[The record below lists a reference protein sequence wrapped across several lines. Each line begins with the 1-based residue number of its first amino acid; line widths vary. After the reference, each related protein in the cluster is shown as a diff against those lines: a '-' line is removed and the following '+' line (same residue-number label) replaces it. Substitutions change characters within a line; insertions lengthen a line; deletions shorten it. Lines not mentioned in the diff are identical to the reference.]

1 MKKLK
6 LLFPLLGTSA
16 LAVAPML
23 TAQTNST
30 NKTSNLGL
38 APSQHVVYGDNNS
51 KMYLNGMSD
60 EYYYDLSGGFIHKY
74 YTEANLNFTLTSYG
88 TTQLAKAE
96 IATKHTTA
104 TMIMYFLSYG
114 LGDNHETQLKH
125 FGEGYV
131 NSYLN
136 EITGDSD
143 NHLMGPN
150 FIDRDAYS
158 DFMDHMDQPA
168 SVVDQITDMYKKGVA
183 LPQISVRFH
192 YDFHTFAKD
201 DFDVSFTIGNYP
213 PSNLV
218 PGTKNTLNPSQFIG
232 HFPGMGP
239 YGKVG
244 EQDHAKLISTDP
256 AISLKFDLS
265 TTSINYINNNIIM
278 RYKGPVNSMSL
289 VILDFLRQAY
299 PSSSDW
305 RGAIAGILR
314 EGGVANVNREF
325 SKLVDYIGTYQKDG
339 RTFFKLTPA
348 YYYIDQ
354 ETNFTAAKNQ
364 PFS

>member
-16 LAVAPML
+16 IVVAPAMS
-23 TAQTNST
+23 AQVNQNTKANLSLE
-30 NKTSNLGL
+30 NKDLIYN
-38 APSQHVVYGDNNS
+38 DNNS
-51 KMYLNGMSD
+51 KMYLNGRTE
-60 EYYYDLSGGFIHKY
+60 EYYYDLKDSFSGSY
-74 YTEANLNFTLTSYG
+74 YSEANINFTLTSYG
-88 TTQLAKAE
+88 ATQLAKAE
-96 IATKHTTA
+96 IATKHTTG
-104 TMIMYFLSYG
+104 TMIMYFLAYG
-114 LGDNHETQLKH
+114 LFNKETQLKH
-125 FGEGYV
+125 FGYGYA

-136 EITGDSD
+136 EIENNSND
-143 NHLMGPN
+143 NIMKA
-150 FIDRDAYS
+150 FDDKDAYN
-158 DFMDHMDQPA
+158 DFINHMSQPA
-168 SVVDQITDMYKKGVA
+168 SVVYKITDMYKHGDK
-183 LPQISVRFH
+183 LPQIAVRFH
-192 YDFHTFAKD
+192 YDYHTFAKD
-201 DFDVSFTIGNYP
+201 DFDVSFTMGKIP
-213 PSNLV
+213 PTPQSSLT
-218 PGTKNTLNPSQFIG
+218 PASFIG

-244 EQDHAKLISTDP
+244 DQDHAKLIGTDP

-289 VILDFLRQAY
+289 VILDYLHDAY

-305 RGAIAGILR
+305 KGAIAGILR

-325 SKLVDYIGTYQKDG
+325 NKLVDFIGTYQKDG

-354 ETNFTAAKNQ
+354 ESNFTAAKNQ

>member
-239 YGKVG
+239 YGKAG
-244 EQDHAKLISTDP
+244 NQDHAKLISSESTSE
-256 AISLKFDLS
+256 SLKLDLS
-265 TTSINYINNNIIM
+265 TTSINYINSHFLN
-278 RYKGPVNSMSL
+278 KPVPSSKIALAVMDYL
-289 VILDFLRQAY
+289 HDAY
-299 PSSSDW
+299 PSSDW
-305 RGAIAGILR
+305 KATLAGILR
-314 EGGVANVNREF
+314 AGGVPAVNYVF
-325 SKLVDYIGTYQKDG
+325 GKLIDFIGTYQKDG
-339 RTFFKLTPA
+339 KTLLKNTPA
-348 YYYIDQ
+348 YYYIKDGDS
-354 ETNFTAAKNQ
+354 FTAAKNQ